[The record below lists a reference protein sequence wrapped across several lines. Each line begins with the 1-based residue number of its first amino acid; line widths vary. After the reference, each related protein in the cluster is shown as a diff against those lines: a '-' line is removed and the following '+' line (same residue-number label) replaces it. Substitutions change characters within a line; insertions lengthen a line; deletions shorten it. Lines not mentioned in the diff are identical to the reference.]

1 MCADNISSPAVCVGA
16 LHVCW
21 KHTYTVYTDR
31 QELLQGE
38 CGNIQYDVFI
48 KGISQV
54 SASISSSVI
63 IHLHFVFGVFSVRLH
78 KVCYITTRMSE
89 GVLTKGRCAI
99 ALCSYLKSII
109 NMWFRKDIKF
119 KYYFFI
125 LISNWNYKCSPRSS
139 PAMLCMQIQSQ
150 TWSYL
155 LHIFVDKMHSYSLL
169 FSMNFFS
176 FNTAL
181 YQTSSQTRTP

>member
-1 MCADNISSPAVCVGA
+1 
-16 LHVCW
+16 
-21 KHTYTVYTDR
+21 
-31 QELLQGE
+31 
-38 CGNIQYDVFI
+38 
-48 KGISQV
+48 
-54 SASISSSVI
+54 
-63 IHLHFVFGVFSVRLH
+63 
-78 KVCYITTRMSE
+78 MSE

-99 ALCSYLKSII
+99 AFCSYLKSII

-139 PAMLCMQIQSQ
+139 PAMLCMHIQSQ

-169 FSMNFFS
+169 FSMNFSHSTLLCTKHPHKHVHPNSLRCPETTFPRLLPVLS
-176 FNTAL
+176 ILLF
-181 YQTSSQTRTP
+181 QTHVFAPLHGFTVVGSIISRRVIERICL